1 MADETAAKISQLP
14 DPGHTSES
22 EEMYLIT
29 VARAAEDG
37 QAGLIPI
44 AMVAKDLHV
53 SVASANE
60 MVRKLATRNLLTYEP
75 YRGVRL
81 TREGIGVADRVL
93 RTRRLWSTFLAEH
106 LGLSPKE
113 ADDQAC
119 LLEHVTMPD
128 ATDRLAAFLGD
139 PKTGPLGR
147 PIPHAGTA
155 PSAATIRA
163 TDLATGDAGEVVIV
177 RASKSAQA
185 FLSAE
190 GIIPGARISLEAVG
204 QSGLLLSVGSET
216 IHVNRDLAATIEL
229 VPLA

>member
-1 MADETAAKISQLP
+1 MPDDTAAKVSRLP
-14 DPGHTSES
+14 DPGNTSES

-37 QAGLIPI
+37 QVGLIPI
-44 AMVAKDLHV
+44 AVLAKYLHV

-60 MVRKLATRNLLTYEP
+60 MVRKLANRNLLTYEP
-75 YRGVRL
+75 YRGVQL
-81 TREGIGVADRVL
+81 TPEGVAVADRVL

-128 ATDRLAAFLGD
+128 ATDRLSSFLGD
-139 PKTGPLGR
+139 PATGPLGR
-147 PIPHAGTA
+147 PIPHAGAA
-155 PSAATIRA
+155 PPVATVRV
-163 TDLATGDAGEVVIV
+163 TDLGIGDSGEVVTV
-177 RASKSAQA
+177 RGPKSTRA

-190 GIIPGARISLEAVG
+190 GVIPGARISVEAVG
-204 QSGLLLSVGSET
+204 QVGILLGIGSGT
-216 IHVNRDLAATIEL
+216 IHIDRDLAATIEL
-229 VPLA
+229 LPRA

>member
-1 MADETAAKISQLP
+1 MPDDTVAKVSRL
-14 DPGHTSES
+14 PGHTSES

-44 AMVAKDLHV
+44 AAVAKDLHV

-75 YRGVRL
+75 YRGVEL
-81 TREGIGVADRVL
+81 TPEGIAVADRVL
-93 RTRRLWSTFLAEH
+93 RTRRLWATFLAEH

-128 ATDRLAAFLGD
+128 ATDRLSSFLGD
-139 PKTGPLGR
+139 PATGPLGR
-147 PIPHAGTA
+147 PIPHAGAA
-155 PSAATIRA
+155 PPVVTIRV
-163 TDLATGDAGEVVIV
+163 TDLGIGERGEVVTI
-177 RASKSAQA
+177 RGPKNAQA
-185 FLSAE
+185 FLSTE
-190 GIIPGARISLEAVG
+190 GIAPGARVSVEAVG
-204 QSGLLLSVGSET
+204 QVGILLGVRSGT
-216 IHVNRDLAATIEL
+216 IHINRDLAATIEL
-229 VPLA
+229 LPLP

>member
-1 MADETAAKISQLP
+1 MPDDTAAKVSRLP
-14 DPGHTSES
+14 DRTSES

-44 AMVAKDLHV
+44 AAVAKDLHV

-60 MVRKLATRNLLTYEP
+60 MVRKLATRNLLVYEP

-81 TREGIGVADRVL
+81 TAAGVAVADRVL

-128 ATDRLAAFLGD
+128 ATDRLSSFLGD
-139 PKTGPLGR
+139 PATGPLGR
-147 PIPHAGTA
+147 PIPQRD
-155 PSAATIRA
+155 AAVQPTTVRV
-163 TDLATGDAGEVVIV
+163 TDLGIGEHGEVVAV
-177 RASKSAQA
+177 RGPKSAQA
-185 FLSAE
+185 FLAAE
-190 GIIPGARISLEAVG
+190 GIAPGARISVGAVG
-204 QSGLLLSVGSET
+204 QVGMLLGVGSGT
-216 IHVNRDLAATIEL
+216 IHIDRDLAATIEL
-229 VPLA
+229 LPVA